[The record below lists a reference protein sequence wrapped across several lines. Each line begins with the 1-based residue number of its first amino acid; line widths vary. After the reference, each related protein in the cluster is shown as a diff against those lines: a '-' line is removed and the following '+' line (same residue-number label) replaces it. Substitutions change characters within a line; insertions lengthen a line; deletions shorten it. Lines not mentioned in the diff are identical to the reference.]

1 MQRSKKQVEEERVVV
16 EEEERVI
23 NTTYRVV
30 EDLQSVG
37 INVSDIKK
45 LQEAGYCTI
54 GQVLQSSSRD
64 LVAIKGKS
72 NSSTLHIFL
81 VVSQLNLTNRIL

>member
-1 MQRSKKQVEEERVVV
+1 MQKIKKQNEEEKY
-16 EEEERVI
+16 EENII
-23 NTTYRVV
+23 NITYRIV

-64 LVAIKGKS
+64 LVSIKGY
-72 NSSTLHIFL
+72 NNNIIIFL
-81 VVSQLNLTNRIL
+81 LS

>member
-1 MQRSKKQVEEERVVV
+1 MQRNKKQSEQEEEKS
-16 EEEERVI
+16 EEEVI
-23 NTTYRVV
+23 NATFRVV
-30 EDLQSVG
+30 EDLQSAG

-64 LVAIKGKS
+64 LIAIKGTEIVIKV
-72 NSSTLHIFL
+72 TLDI
-81 VVSQLNLTNRIL
+81 N

>member
-1 MQRSKKQVEEERVVV
+1 MQKIKKQNEEEKY
-16 EEEERVI
+16 EENII
-23 NTTYRVV
+23 NITYRIV

-64 LVAIKGKS
+64 LVSIKG
-72 NSSTLHIFL
+72 STYNIIFL
-81 VVSQLNLTNRIL
+81 YFYCLKN